1 MSATVVIGES
11 DMGEGRAPEKV
22 RTTILLSP
30 FSAAEDDID
39 CFGGDLVSVG
49 IPSRKEGYVS

>member
-1 MSATVVIGES
+1 MSTTAMISES

-39 CFGGDLVSVG
+39 CFGGDLVRVG
-49 IPSRKEGYVS
+49 IPSRKGGYAS